1 MWFKAHKILSALIR
15 DLNKGLS
22 LNQNCKII
30 ISLFMTRDK
39 IDLCECNTV
48 KKPKKQNKCR
58 LWCGNQKKE
67 SVMIA
72 WTG

>member
-1 MWFKAHKILSALIR
+1 
-15 DLNKGLS
+15 
-22 LNQNCKII
+22 
-30 ISLFMTRDK
+30 MTRDK

-48 KKPKKQNKCR
+48 KKPKKNKCR